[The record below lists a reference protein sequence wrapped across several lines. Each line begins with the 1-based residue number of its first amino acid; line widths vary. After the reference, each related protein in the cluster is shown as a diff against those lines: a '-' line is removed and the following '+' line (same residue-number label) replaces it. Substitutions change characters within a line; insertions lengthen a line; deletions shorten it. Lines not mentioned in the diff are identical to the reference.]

1 MPSDD
6 DAAPAAATP
15 AFAELGLPE
24 PLIRAT
30 AELGFTHCTEI
41 QGLTLPHIIAGRDV
55 AAQAQTGTGK
65 TAAFLL
71 GSFARLLARAPENRR
86 GDQPRMLVIAPTR
99 ELAMQIKKDAD
110 DLGKHVDLKCSV
122 VYGGIDYEKQRDELA
137 AGVDVLIGT
146 PGRLIDYFKQKVYN
160 LAALEIVVLDE
171 ADRMFDLGFIDDIR
185 FLLRRMP
192 EPGVRTSM
200 LFSATL
206 SHRVMELAY
215 EHMNHP
221 EELKTETTQVTADK
235 VVQSLYQPASDEKIP
250 LLLGL
255 LRDLEPPR
263 SMIFVNTKRTAERIE
278 GYLVG
283 NDIVCG
289 LLSGD
294 VRQNKRQK
302 ILADFTAGKIPVLI
316 ATDVAARGLHIDDV
330 THVFNYD
337 LPQQAEDYV
346 HRIGRTA
353 RAGTEG
359 VAVSFACENYSFSLP
374 EIQEYIGQRIP
385 LAHITDEILV
395 KPKRPARIERDRVER
410 PGERGKGGAGGGR
423 PGGRSGSGGRSSGAS
438 DGAPGGRSGGG
449 GGRGRGTSGGQGER
463 GTSAGPNER
472 GRGGDARRRGRSG
485 GARGEEAGARSG
497 GAATDR
503 RDGAAS
509 GGDAPGATVKDGA
522 ETGSGRGTAPIAD
535 RAADRAADQAVGQP
549 DGQVVGA
556 ATGGAPGGATGRSG
570 AGAPTDADGRPKR
583 RRRRGG
589 RGRKRTGTGETAAPA
604 DATASPATSTPS
616 TTAPAASTSDAPGG
630 DGD

>member
-1 MPSDD
+1 MPSDSVGP
-6 DAAPAAATP
+6 PAATTP
-15 AFAELGLPE
+15 AFAEFGLPE
-24 PLIRAT
+24 PLTRAT
-30 AELGFTHCTEI
+30 DGLGFTHSTEI
-41 QGLTLPHIIAGRDV
+41 QALTLPHIVAGRDV

-71 GSFARLLARAPENRR
+71 GSFARLIGNAAKGDGGDERR
-86 GDQPRMLVIAPTR
+86 FDQPRMLVIAPTR

-110 DLGKHVDLKCSV
+110 ALGAHTGLKCAV
-122 VYGGIDYEKQRDELA
+122 VYGGIDYEKQREELA

-160 LAALEIVVLDE
+160 LRALEIVVLDE
-171 ADRMFDLGFIDDIR
+171 ADRMFDLGFIADIR

-192 EPGVRTSM
+192 EPGIRTSM

-215 EHMNHP
+215 EHMDNP

-235 VVQSLYQPASDEKIP
+235 VVQSLYQPASEEKIP

-278 GYLVG
+278 SYLVG

-353 RAGTEG
+353 RAGTDG

-374 EIQEYIGQRIP
+374 EIQAYIGQSIP
-385 LAHITDEILV
+385 LAPITDELLV

-410 PGERGKGGAGGGR
+410 PGERGRGGN
-423 PGGRSGSGGRSSGAS
+423 
-438 DGAPGGRSGGG
+438 GGG
-449 GGRGRGTSGGQGER
+449 GPGGKGGQGRSR
-463 GTSAGPNER
+463 GGSRDGGRRSAGER
-472 GRGGDARRRGRSG
+472 SEGGARRRPRSSENG
-485 GARGEEAGARSG
+485 GGGSGSDGNGAADEAKRNAVGSSADTSPSSAAGPANEGSPGGGSAGAVESSNAE
-497 GAATDR
+497 GA
-503 RDGAAS
+503 
-509 GGDAPGATVKDGA
+509 
-522 ETGSGRGTAPIAD
+522 
-535 RAADRAADQAVGQP
+535 
-549 DGQVVGA
+549 
-556 ATGGAPGGATGRSG
+556 
-570 AGAPTDADGRPKR
+570 PKR
-583 RRRRGG
+583 RRRRRG
-589 RGRKRTGTGETAAPA
+589 RGRKSGTDEAAGSA
-604 DATASPATSTPS
+604 DA
-616 TTAPAASTSDAPGG
+616 AAKAIDTVPGEG
-630 DGD
+630 E